1 MKPWL
6 LGLAAALLLAAPVAA
21 QPVAGHWFTPDMA
34 SRIDRL
40 GDAEVTGERTPGI
53 AIGVVEDGRLVYSRG
68 FGYSNVARH
77 IPVDASTQFS
87 IGAVTAQFTTAA
99 VLLLVQDGKLKL
111 DDRITKYVPELTIA
125 GNVTVAELLQ
135 QTSGLPDYTKA
146 PGIDPDQTRQVK
158 INDLLAA
165 VNKMQLSTTPG
176 TTYAS
181 NDFNFIVAG
190 LIVERVSGVTLS
202 DFLQQRIFLPLV
214 MNQTLYAGD
223 TGISPTHAVGYTRTA
238 AGKFA
243 PTRTPDPSWLLGA
256 RGVVSNVY
264 DLAKWDIEMPILL
277 RVDAVRDMYT
287 PGGVAGPTQYGL
299 GWVIDRRGGKRF
311 MWYNGEIPGYRA
323 INAVLPDDHIAVIV
337 LTNTD
342 SHGGGAVTA
351 PAQVAARDSRHPRTA
366 GLGTSR
372 QRDRGTSQRVARTDR
387 RQTHRSHGTYAGVQR
402 LSHRRPRREIGFCRV
417 REIAND
423 RTDIQHDRN
432 EWGYAL
438 RIRRAVSARPV
449 SLQVRRLAGRQ
460 GRRAAARAVSLRASR
475 RRRRSAGRWLP
486 QLYRA

>member
-6 LGLAAALLLAAPVAA
+6 PGLAAALALAAPAAA
-21 QPVAGHWFTPDMA
+21 QPVPGHVFTGDMS

-40 GDAEVTGERTPGI
+40 AQAEVTGARTPGI
-53 AIGVVEDGRLVYSRG
+53 AIGIVEDGRLVYSRG
-68 FGYSNVARH
+68 FGYANVARH
-77 IPVDASTQFS
+77 ARADAATQFNL
-87 IGAVTAQFTTAA
+87 GAVSAQFTTGA

-111 DDRITKYVPELTIA
+111 DDRVTKYVPELSIA

-146 PGIDPDQTRQVK
+146 PGIDADQTHQVK
-158 INDLLAA
+158 INDLLSA
-165 VNKMQLSTTPG
+165 VNKMQLATTPG
-176 TTYAS
+176 TTYAA

-202 DFLQQRIFLPLV
+202 DFFQQRIFLPLV

-223 TGISPTHAVGYTRTA
+223 TGISPSHAVGYTRA
-238 AGKFA
+238 ASGKFA

-277 RVDAVRDMYT
+277 RVDAVRTMYT
-287 PGGVAGPTQYGL
+287 AGGAAGPAQYGM

-337 LTNTD
+337 LTNAD
-342 SHGGGAVTA
+342 SHGGSVSA
-351 PAQVAARDSRHPRTA
+351 PVQVAARILDIVAPPVTVHLDNAIVTRA
-366 GLGTSR
+366 KEWLE
-372 QRDRGTSQRVARTDR
+372 RVADKR
-387 RQTHRSHGTYAGVQR
+387 
-402 LSHRRPRREIGFCRV
+402 I
-417 REIAND
+417 D
-423 RTDIQHDRN
+423 RTQLTPAFSAYLTDDLVANSDFAAFGKLQTIVPISSTIETNGDTLYEFIVQYPHD
-432 EWGYAL
+432 EFHYKF
-438 RIRRAVSARPV
+438 AVTQDGKVDELLLEP
-449 SLQVRRLAGRQ
+449 
-460 GRRAAARAVSLRASR
+460 
-475 RRRRSAGRWLP
+475 
-486 QLYRA
+486 

>member
-214 MNQTLYAGD
+214 MNGTLYAGD

-351 PAQVAARDSRHPRTA
+351 PAQVAARILDILAPPVSVHLDNA
-366 GLGTSR
+366 I
-372 QRDRGTSQRVARTDR
+372 VARAKEWLER
-387 RQTHRSHGTYAGVQR
+387 
-402 LSHRRPRREIGFCRV
+402 
-417 REIAND
+417 IADKRID
-423 RTDIQHDRN
+423 RTELTPAFSAYLTDDLVARSDFAAFGKLQTIVPISSTTETNGDTLYEFVVQYPHDQFH
-432 EWGYAL
+432 YKF
-438 RIRRAVSARPV
+438 AVSQDGKVDELLLEP
-449 SLQVRRLAGRQ
+449 
-460 GRRAAARAVSLRASR
+460 
-475 RRRRSAGRWLP
+475 
-486 QLYRA
+486 

>member
-6 LGLAAALLLAAPVAA
+6 LGLAAALALAAPAAA
-21 QPVAGHWFTPDMA
+21 QPAPGHVFTPDIA
-34 SRIDRL
+34 ARIDRL
-40 GDAEVTGERTPGI
+40 AQAEVTGDRTPGI

-68 FGYSNVARH
+68 FGYANVARH
-77 IPVDASTQFS
+77 ARVDPSTQFNV
-87 IGAVTAQFTTAA
+87 GAVSAQFTTGA

-111 DDRITKYVPELTIA
+111 DDRVTKYVPELSIA

-146 PGIDPDQTRQVK
+146 PGIDGDQTHQVK
-158 INDLLAA
+158 INDLISG
-165 VNKMQLSTTPG
+165 VNKMQLAATPG
-176 TTYAS
+176 TTYAA

-214 MNQTLYAGD
+214 MNETLYAGD
-223 TGISPTHAVGYTRTA
+223 TGISPSHAVGYTRTSS
-238 AGKFA
+238 GKFA

-287 PGGVAGPTQYGL
+287 PGGVAGPAQYGM

-337 LTNTD
+337 LTNAD
-342 SHGGGAVTA
+342 SHGGPVSA
-351 PAQVAARDSRHPRTA
+351 PVQVAARILDIVAPPVMVHLDNA
-366 GLGTSR
+366 I
-372 QRDRGTSQRVARTDR
+372 VARAKEWLER
-387 RQTHRSHGTYAGVQR
+387 
-402 LSHRRPRREIGFCRV
+402 
-417 REIAND
+417 IADKHID
-423 RTDIQHDRN
+423 RTELTPAFSVYLTDDLVASSNFAAFGKLQTIVPISSTTEENGDTLYEFVVQYPHDQFH
-432 EWGYAL
+432 YKF
-438 RIRRAVSARPV
+438 AVTKDGKVDELLLEP
-449 SLQVRRLAGRQ
+449 
-460 GRRAAARAVSLRASR
+460 
-475 RRRRSAGRWLP
+475 
-486 QLYRA
+486 

>member
-6 LGLAAALLLAAPVAA
+6 LGLAAALALGAQASA
-21 QPVAGHWFTPDMA
+21 QPAPSHYFSSDMA

-40 GDAEVTGERTPGI
+40 AQQQVTDERTPGI
-53 AIGVVEDGRLVYSRG
+53 AVGVVEDGRLVYSRG

-77 IPVDASTQFS
+77 LPVDASTQFN

-99 VLLLVQDGKLKL
+99 VLLLVQDAKLKL
-111 DDRITKYVPELTIA
+111 DDRVTKYVPELTIA
-125 GNVTVAELLQ
+125 ANVTIAELLQ
-135 QTSGLPDYTKA
+135 QTSGLPDYTTA
-146 PGIDPDQTRQVK
+146 PGIDPDQTHQVK

-176 TTYAS
+176 TTYAP

-202 DFLQQRIFLPLV
+202 DFFQQRIFLPLV

-223 TGISPTHAVGYTRTA
+223 TGISPSRAVGYTRTA
-238 AGKFA
+238 AGKFQ

-277 RVDAVRDMYT
+277 RVDALRDMYT
-287 PGGVAGPTQYGL
+287 PGGVAGPAQFGM

-311 MWYNGEIPGYRA
+311 VWYNGEIPGYRA

-337 LTNTD
+337 LTNAD
-342 SHGGGAVTA
+342 SHGGGVVSA
-351 PAQVAARDSRHPRTA
+351 PVQVAARILDIVAPPVAVHLDNA
-366 GLGTSR
+366 I
-372 QRDRGTSQRVARTDR
+372 VARAKEWLER
-387 RQTHRSHGTYAGVQR
+387 
-402 LSHRRPRREIGFCRV
+402 
-417 REIAND
+417 IADKRID
-423 RTDIQHDRN
+423 RTELTPAFSAYLTDDLVVSSNFAAFGKLQTIVPISSTTEANGDTLYEFVVQYPHDQFHYKF
-432 EWGYAL
+432 E
-438 RIRRAVSARPV
+438 VSKDGKVDELLLGP
-449 SLQVRRLAGRQ
+449 
-460 GRRAAARAVSLRASR
+460 
-475 RRRRSAGRWLP
+475 
-486 QLYRA
+486 